1 MSLEHYW
8 GAREIARRLGY
19 RNEKS
24 FYRAWRQG
32 RVLAF
37 KRRDPR
43 DPRRTLWYSNSDMM
57 ARCELAQH
65 LVQWEEFLATQRTL
79 GQDP

>member
-1 MSLEHYW
+1 MIEHFW
-8 GAREIARRLGY
+8 SAKNIAKRLGY
-19 RNEKS
+19 STANS
-24 FYRAWRQG
+24 FHRAYRQG

-65 LVQWEEFLATQRTL
+65 KLQWEEFLAKQPHN
-79 GQDP
+79 QDP